1 MFNESNFSIFLQMN
15 TVLRGKFLIS
25 LRSLA
30 QVQQVKLLTRQM
42 AEMIQSLRGNKR

>member
-1 MFNESNFSIFLQMN
+1 MN
-15 TVLRGKFLIS
+15 TVLRGKFFIS

-30 QVQQVKLLTRQM
+30 QVQQVKLLRRQM